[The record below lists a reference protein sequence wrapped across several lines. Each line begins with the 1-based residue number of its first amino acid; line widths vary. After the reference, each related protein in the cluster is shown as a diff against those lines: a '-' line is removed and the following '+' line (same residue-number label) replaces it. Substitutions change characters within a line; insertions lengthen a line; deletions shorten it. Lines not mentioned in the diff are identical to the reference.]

1 MNLTSFL
8 FRHQL
13 LLSVP
18 RAHRNKTVLGQ
29 LCTFLKFS
37 SASFTIPMANVD
49 LSNYNSEQARLM
61 KERCILVNEN
71 DDARGAIDKKDC
83 TSS

>member
-1 MNLTSFL
+1 MNRTTCL
-8 FRHQL
+8 FRRQP
-13 LLSVP
+13 LSVLCA
-18 RAHRNKTVLGQ
+18 RLNKLALGQ

-37 SASFTIPMANVD
+37 SASFTIPMATVD

-71 DDARGAIDKKDC
+71 DNALGAIDKKDC
-83 TSS
+83 TFS